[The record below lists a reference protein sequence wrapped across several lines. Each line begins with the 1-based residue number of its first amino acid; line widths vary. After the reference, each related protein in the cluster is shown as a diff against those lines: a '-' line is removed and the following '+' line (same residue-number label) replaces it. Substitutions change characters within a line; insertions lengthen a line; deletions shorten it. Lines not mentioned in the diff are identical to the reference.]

1 MAVLRPDQYR
11 NIVMVGHSGCG
22 KTSLC
27 EALLHKAGVTT
38 RLGSI
43 PDKTS
48 ILDYT
53 EEAREKLSSTDSALC
68 HLMHKGLHVNIVDTP
83 GTQAFVGPAIA
94 GLTAAEL
101 AVLVISATSGI
112 QVNTRAMFD
121 RARKFGLGCWIVIN
135 HIDAPNVDLAQ
146 LLSDVQE
153 TFGKQCVPLNLPVNG
168 GKGVVDCLAN
178 ASGKSDFG
186 DVGEAPPIFAQ
197 AAGAPLVYAGAT
209 VPRPA
214 LEAVIVPKDSP
225 IRSVADLKGKRVA
238 YNKGSNV
245 QYFLVKLLEKHGL
258 KYGDVQSIFLAPAD
272 ARAAFERGAIDAWI
286 IWDPFLAA
294 AQKQLDARLLVDAT
308 GVVNNRAYYFT
319 SRDFA
324 TKNADV
330 LRIAIEEVNAID
342 TWVSKNKDA
351 AAAELS
357 AVLGLDKSITDLYLS
372 RARFGTAPVTREIL
386 AEQQAIADT
395 FFDLK
400 LIPKK
405 LNLLH
410 AAPVDL

>member
-1 MAVLRPDQYR
+1 MNELNRFSLQRRHLLAASAASAAAGAIPSAWAQAPGAARVLR
-11 NIVMVGHSGCG
+11 VGHQKGWLSILKGRG
-22 KTSLC
+22 TLEKRLAPLGVKVTWTEFNAGPVQL
-27 EALLHKAGVTT
+27 EALNV
-38 RLGSI
+38 GSI
-43 PDKTS
+43 
-48 ILDYT
+48 
-53 EEAREKLSSTDSALC
+53 
-68 HLMHKGLHVNIVDTP
+68 
-83 GTQAFVGPAIA
+83 
-94 GLTAAEL
+94 
-101 AVLVISATSGI
+101 
-112 QVNTRAMFD
+112 
-121 RARKFGLGCWIVIN
+121 
-135 HIDAPNVDLAQ
+135 
-146 LLSDVQE
+146 
-153 TFGKQCVPLNLPVNG
+153 
-168 GKGVVDCLAN
+168 
-178 ASGKSDFG
+178 DFG

-214 LEAVIVPKDSP
+214 LEAVIVPSGSP
-225 IRSVADLKGKRVA
+225 IRSVADLNGKRVA

-245 QYFLVKLLEKHGL
+245 QYFLVKLLEKNGL

-324 TKNADV
+324 TRNADV
-330 LRIAIEEVNAID
+330 LRIAIEEVDAID
-342 TWVSKNKDA
+342 TWASKNKEA

-410 AAPVDL
+410 AAPVDLL

>member
-1 MAVLRPDQYR
+1 MQELTRFSLQRRHILAASAAAAVTATTGAAWAQSPGRVLR
-11 NIVMVGHSGCG
+11 VGHQKGWLSILKARGTLEKRLTPLG
-22 KTSLC
+22 VKVTWTEFNAGPVQL
-27 EALLHKAGVTT
+27 EALNV
-38 RLGSI
+38 GSI
-43 PDKTS
+43 
-48 ILDYT
+48 
-53 EEAREKLSSTDSALC
+53 
-68 HLMHKGLHVNIVDTP
+68 
-83 GTQAFVGPAIA
+83 
-94 GLTAAEL
+94 
-101 AVLVISATSGI
+101 
-112 QVNTRAMFD
+112 
-121 RARKFGLGCWIVIN
+121 
-135 HIDAPNVDLAQ
+135 
-146 LLSDVQE
+146 
-153 TFGKQCVPLNLPVNG
+153 
-168 GKGVVDCLAN
+168 
-178 ASGKSDFG
+178 DFG

-209 VPRPA
+209 VPRPG
-214 LEAVIVPKDSP
+214 LEAVVVPKDSP
-225 IRSVADLKGKRVA
+225 IRTVADLKGKRVA

-245 QYFLVKLLEKHGL
+245 QYFLVKLLEKNGL
-258 KYGDVQSIFLAPAD
+258 KYSDVQSIFLAPPD
-272 ARAAFERGAIDAWI
+272 ARAAFERGAVDAWI

-324 TKNADV
+324 TKNTDV

-342 TWVSKNKDA
+342 TWISKNKDA

-395 FFDLK
+395 FFELK

-405 LNLLH
+405 PNLLH
-410 AAPVDL
+410 AAPVDLL